1 MSEQT
6 SEALRAWFKRVEPLY
21 PELFNTAHV
30 LCGNYDQAEDALRS
44 AILEVYLQTADSSLG
59 FKEKLRAAI
68 RDEAGQSSPQDAKAV
83 EFTWTGFSDTSPDTL
98 ARLAS
103 KESLETQRILML
115 RHGVGLS
122 PGRIA
127 QLMGLPQRWVKEAL
141 NRFETRGRRSL
152 SARERGHFDAAFAR
166 AARRQLA
173 SRVGV
178 PHPSGVYRAFE
189 AEASRSQLQEHRVT
203 QVFYRILV
211 VVMALLCAALFWLFA
226 VLVQPPELE
235 SAQPIESAPTPAA
248 AFTETYYAS
257 EGQ

>member
-30 LCGNYDQAEDALRS
+30 ICGNYDQAEDALRS
-44 AILEVYLQTADSSLG
+44 AILEVYLQNADGSLG

-68 RDEAGQSSPQDAKAV
+68 RDEAGQSALEDAKDA

-103 KESLETQRILML
+103 KETLETQRILML

-122 PGRIA
+122 SGRIA
-127 QLMGLPQRWVKEAL
+127 QLTGLPNRWVREAL
-141 NRFETRGRRSL
+141 SRFELRGRRSL
-152 SARERGHFDAAFAR
+152 SSRERGHFDSAFAR
-166 AARRQLA
+166 TARRQLA
-173 SRVGV
+173 SKVGV
-178 PHPSGVYRAFE
+178 PHPAGVYRAFE

-203 QVFYRILV
+203 RVFYKILV
-211 VVMALLCAALFWLFA
+211 IVMALLCA
-226 VLVQPPELE
+226 VM
-235 SAQPIESAPTPAA
+235 
-248 AFTETYYAS
+248 
-257 EGQ
+257 